1 MAFGLTLGGAIL
13 AGSAIAGGTAL
24 IGGAMASSAAGD
36 AADAQADAANNASAN
51 SLVASRESN
60 ALQKE
65 MFDKQIELN
74 APFRNAGLT
83 GQNRLMEMLGL
94 SGDKTAQ
101 GYGSASK
108 NFSMSDFQEDPG
120 YQFRL
125 QQGQQALERSASARS
140 GLLSGRAAKDM
151 TSYAQGTASQEYG
164 NAFNRFQTNRSNQ
177 LGPLQSLAGVAQTA
191 SGAMSGAAGTYGA
204 NVGNN
209 LTSTANTVG
218 NNMMGAGNAR
228 ASGYVGSANAINGA
242 LSGGVNAFQQYNMM
256 NKMFPSAPAVTDG
269 GYSMGTGSAYGGL
282 RAGL

>member
-36 AADAQADAANNASAN
+36 AADAQAEAANNASAN

-94 SGDKTAQ
+94 GGDKNAQ

-120 YQFRL
+120 YQFRM
-125 QQGQQALERSASARS
+125 QQGQQALERSAAARG
-140 GLLSGRAAKDM
+140 GLLSGRAGKDM
-151 TSYAQGTASQEYG
+151 TSYAQGAASQEYG
-164 NAFNRFQTNRSNQ
+164 NSFNRFHTNRNNSLN
-177 LGPLQSLAGVAQTA
+177 PLQSLAGMSQTA
-191 SGAMSGAAGTYGA
+191 SGNMSNAAGDYGA
-204 NVGNN
+204 KVGNN
-209 LTSTANTVG
+209 LIGTANIVG

-228 ASGYVGSANAINGA
+228 ASGYVGSANAITQGMGGA
-242 LSGGVNAFQQYNMM
+242 ANAFQNYNMM
-256 NKMFPSAPAVTDG
+256 NKMFPSAPGITDG

>member
-1 MAFGLTLGGAIL
+1 MSFIAAALIGGGA
-13 AGSAIAGGTAL
+13 AL
-24 IGGAMASSAAGD
+24 LGGAMASGAASDAAG
-36 AADAQADAANNASAN
+36 AQADAANNASAN

-94 SGDKTAQ
+94 GGDKNAQ

-120 YQFRL
+120 YQFRM
-125 QQGQQALERSASARS
+125 QQGQQALERSAAARG
-140 GLLSGRAAKDM
+140 GLLSGRAGKDM

-164 NAFNRFQTNRSNQ
+164 NAFNRFQTNRSSQ
-177 LGPLQSLAGVAQTA
+177 LNPLQSLAGMSQTA
-191 SGAMSGAAGTYGA
+191 SGNMSNAAGAYGA

-218 NNMMGAGNAR
+218 NNMMGTGNAR
-228 ASGYVGSANAINGA
+228 ASGYVGSANAWGGA
-242 LSGGVNAFQQYNMM
+242 LGQAATGYQQSQMM
-256 NKMFPSAPAVTDG
+256 NQLFKPPSS
-269 GYSMGTGSAYGGL
+269 GYSGASGYSPGADPFGDMISANGW
-282 RAGL
+282 

>member
-1 MAFGLTLGGAIL
+1 MSVAWVAVGASVLGTVA
-13 AGSAIAGGTAL
+13 
-24 IGGAMASSAAGD
+24 ASNASGK
-36 AADAQADAANNASAN
+36 AADAQAESANNASAN

-94 SGDKTAQ
+94 GGDKNAQ

-120 YQFRL
+120 YQFRM
-125 QQGQQALERSASARS
+125 QQGQQALERSAAARG
-140 GLLSGRAAKDM
+140 GLLSGRAGKDM
-151 TSYAQGTASQEYG
+151 TNYAQGAASQEYG

-177 LGPLQSLAGVAQTA
+177 LNPLQSLAGMSQTA
-191 SGAMSGAAGTYGA
+191 SGNMSNAAGAYGA

-209 LTSTANTVG
+209 LTGTAQQVG

-228 ASGYVGSANAINGA
+228 ASGYVTQSNALQNGLNSGVSAWKN
-242 LSGGVNAFQQYNMM
+242 SYQ
-256 NKMFPSAPAVTDG
+256 PAPAVFDD
-269 GYSMGTGSAYGGL
+269 GYSSGIGNAYAGTNVNGL
-282 RAGL
+282 FTPNRAGM